1 MRGKIF
7 VLTAI
12 LLAVTGAAFADT
24 LAVNNTAAMGG
35 SGTACGGSNCGLEV
49 THDNSSVAYVE
60 DLTPDNESI
69 YRFNFLFNPA
79 STTTSAQVR
88 QTIFN
93 VITANPNP
101 NNGDCSG
108 GAFVSAMRGF
118 YYRTGPGGINGSV
131 LVYINGNLCGQRS
144 VGLRIPLTDNDP
156 VRICAEMET
165 GNSNSGMGRV
175 TVVDDAAS
183 CPPSGDPA
191 YQERAVSNGLI
202 AVDRIRIG
210 TPQTNNFGAGE
221 TMTLYFDEFESF
233 RTLAGE

>member
-12 LLAVTGAAFADT
+12 LLAVTGTAFADT

-35 SGTACGGSNCGLEV
+35 SGPACGGSNCGLEV
-49 THDNSSVAYVE
+49 SHDNSSVAYVE
-60 DLTPDNESI
+60 DLTPDAEGI

-79 STTTSAQVR
+79 SVTTTANVR

-93 VITANPNP
+93 AITVNPNP
-101 NNGDCSG
+101 NVGDCPG
-108 GAFVSAMRGF
+108 AAFVSAFRIF
-118 YYRTGPGGINGSV
+118 HYRTGGSGQNGSV
-131 LVYINGNLCGQRS
+131 LAFLNGNQCGARS
-144 VGLRIPLTDNDP
+144 IGTRIPLTDNDP

-165 GNSNSGMGRV
+165 GNGNTGMGRIA
-175 TVVDDAAS
+175 VVDDAAS

-191 YQERAVSNGLI
+191 YQERAISNGLI
-202 AVDRIRIG
+202 AVDRVRMG
-210 TPQTNNFGAGE
+210 TPQTNSFGAGE

>member
-24 LAVNNTAAMGG
+24 LDVNNTAAMGG
-35 SGTACGGSNCGLEV
+35 SGTACGGSNCGLQV
-49 THDNSSVAYVE
+49 THDNSSVAFVE
-60 DLTPDNESI
+60 DLTPDNEGI

-79 STTTSAQVR
+79 ATTTTANVR

-93 VITANPNP
+93 AISPNPNP
-101 NNGDCSG
+101 NVGDCPAS
-108 GAFVSAMRGF
+108 AFVSAYRIF
-118 YYRTGPGGINGSV
+118 YYRTGGSGQNGSI
-131 LVYINGNLCGQRS
+131 LAFLNGNQCGQRTI
-144 VGLRIPLTDNDP
+144 GARIPVTDNDP
-156 VRICAEMET
+156 VRICGEMET
-165 GNSNSGMGRV
+165 ANSNNGMGRIAI
-175 TVVDDAAS
+175 VDDAAS

-191 YQERAVSNGLI
+191 YQERAISNGLTS
-202 AVDRIRIG
+202 VDRVRMG

-221 TMTLYFDEFESF
+221 TMTLFFDEFESF